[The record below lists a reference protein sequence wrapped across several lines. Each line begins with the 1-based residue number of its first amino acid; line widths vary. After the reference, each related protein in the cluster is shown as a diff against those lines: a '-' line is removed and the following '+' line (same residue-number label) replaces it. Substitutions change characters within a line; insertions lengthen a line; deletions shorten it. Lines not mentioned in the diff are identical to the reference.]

1 MFKILKYFFIALPAL
16 TGILILALTRSMPF
30 MAENVFAASVFPVI
44 SGALTWFSGLF
55 PFSLT
60 EIGLYALILI
70 ILIAV
75 IRMIALK
82 LRPFRFIRRLLFV
95 CSVAFLLYALMH
107 GVNFY
112 RPAVREFMD
121 LPDAGDSLTELYDAC
136 VEEAK
141 AASELRASLSE
152 NADGRFVLSQGVSA
166 TLNDIGSAYDNE
178 TMKSLTFLKK
188 GASRAKGVLISPLW
202 SYTGITGMYFP
213 MLGEA
218 NVNTNVCESD
228 IPFTA
233 AHELAHTK
241 GIAREDECNF
251 LAYLACISSDNAEYR
266 YSGHLSAYSY
276 LANALYKRSPDLY
289 AKAAQ
294 YISPAVGR
302 DLAEQ
307 REYYEKYSTGTTAQI
322 SDSINDSFIK
332 SQGVSSGS
340 ASYSEVTALI
350 LSYKKSLK

>member
-60 EIGLYALILI
+60 EFGLYALILI

-152 NADGRFVLSQGVSA
+152 NADGSFVLSQGVSA
-166 TLNDIGSAYDNE
+166 DCLP
-178 TMKSLTFLKK
+178 
-188 GASRAKGVLISPLW
+188 R
-202 SYTGITGMYFP
+202 
-213 MLGEA
+213 
-218 NVNTNVCESD
+218 
-228 IPFTA
+228 
-233 AHELAHTK
+233 
-241 GIAREDECNF
+241 RED
-251 LAYLACISSDNAEYR
+251 
-266 YSGHLSAYSY
+266 
-276 LANALYKRSPDLY
+276 P
-289 AKAAQ
+289 
-294 YISPAVGR
+294 
-302 DLAEQ
+302 
-307 REYYEKYSTGTTAQI
+307 
-322 SDSINDSFIK
+322 
-332 SQGVSSGS
+332 
-340 ASYSEVTALI
+340 
-350 LSYKKSLK
+350 